1 MDKCESCVWYSYD
14 EEYDDFVC
22 EMDLDEDEMARFLS
36 LRPGTAPTGVPA
48 TTIAPPA
55 DNKQNAPPVRV
66 DLS

>member
-36 LRPGTAPTGVPA
+36 SQAGACPYWRPGDDYRTARR
-48 TTIAPPA
+48 
-55 DNKQNAPPVRV
+55 Q
-66 DLS
+66 

>member
-36 LRPGTAPTGVPA
+36 SQAGDCPYWRPGDDYHTARRPC
-48 TTIAPPA
+48 
-55 DNKQNAPPVRV
+55 R
-66 DLS
+66 

>member
-36 LRPGTAPTGVPA
+36 SQAGDPTGVPA

>member
-36 LRPGTAPTGVPA
+36 SQAG
-48 TTIAPPA
+48 
-55 DNKQNAPPVRV
+55 D
-66 DLS
+66 